1 MGVWAEWFPKQRI
14 TKPYDDTVLQSRVIK
29 KIFLYFSMVIDEYT
43 DGRCSNS
50 SLLYKNSTGSA
61 KSCGAGFK

>member
-1 MGVWAEWFPKQRI
+1 M